1 MSYLRAD
8 FCFLSST
15 FLLEGRLICVMSST
29 RICVANGLQLAMV
42 SCLGVR
48 TGMVPIGF
56 VTFAVLR
63 SPSFDD

>member
-1 MSYLRAD
+1 MVFNLRW
-8 FCFLSST
+8 S
-15 FLLEGRLICVMSST
+15 
-29 RICVANGLQLAMV
+29 V